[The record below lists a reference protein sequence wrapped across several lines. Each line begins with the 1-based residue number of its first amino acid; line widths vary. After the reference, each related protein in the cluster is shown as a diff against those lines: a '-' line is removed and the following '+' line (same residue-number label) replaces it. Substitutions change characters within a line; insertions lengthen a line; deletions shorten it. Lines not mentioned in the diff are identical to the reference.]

1 MLTDFLRSSFV
12 ISSPESAFLLSF
24 IMETLWWLQLYHRA
38 RSFFLKKKPTSKRV
52 FVLKYPFYSFF
63 PDSDFSLNFV
73 KQFLKENKEQTEKKL
88 QSINASLFNFWFT
101 LLIPPLV
108 HSYSQDTQ
116 KILGRYSNAID
127 HWDSSQILI
136 VFFFVLSHFL
146 SSRDN
151 QTPFFHL
158 LLWFLLFSFFSG
170 SHHFA
175 LSISTDT
182 TITVPPPLPRLPY
195 GFVCVPKFT
204 VGRVVEMKKKKG
216 TKSNPRRN
224 RSRKGFEVAWE
235 FRPRLRWRNAPG
247 WKSNMTGSRASILTM
262 PSVLSASFSCG
273 PKTIKPKPTVF

>member
-182 TITVPPPLPRLPY
+182 TITVPPPCP
-195 GFVCVPKFT
+195 
-204 VGRVVEMKKKKG
+204 
-216 TKSNPRRN
+216 
-224 RSRKGFEVAWE
+224 
-235 FRPRLRWRNAPG
+235 
-247 WKSNMTGSRASILTM
+247 ASPTAS
-262 PSVLSASFSCG
+262 SVYQSSLLG
-273 PKTIKPKPTVF
+273 EW

>member
-182 TITVPPPLPRLPY
+182 TITVPPPPAPPPLRLRLCTK
-195 GFVCVPKFT
+195 VHCWAS
-204 VGRVVEMKKKKG
+204 GRDEEKKG
-216 TKSNPRRN
+216 NQVEPEAQQKQKRI
-224 RSRKGFEVAWE
+224 RSG
-235 FRPRLRWRNAPG
+235 LRVSP
-247 WKSNMTGSRASILTM
+247 ASSMEKCSGLEI
-262 PSVLSASFSCG
+262 
-273 PKTIKPKPTVF
+273 